1 MYELWAK
8 ERQQVNYRY
17 ITEFKDEVM
26 WETMVDTLSKDKF
39 KEAMIID
46 RTTGQMEHY
55 VELKKP
61 MQKVLTKTIP
71 HSRP

>member
-8 ERQQVNYRY
+8 ERQQINYRY
-17 ITEFKDEVM
+17 ITEFKNEVM
-26 WETMVDTLSKDKF
+26 WQTMVDTLSKDKY

-61 MQKVLTKTIP
+61 IQKVLTKTMP
-71 HSRP
+71 RNMS

>member
-17 ITEFKDEVM
+17 ITQFQDEIM
-26 WETMVDTLSKDKF
+26 WQTMVDTLSKEKF
-39 KEAMIID
+39 KEAMILD
-46 RTTGQMEHY
+46 RSTGQMEHY
-55 VELKKP
+55 VEIKKP
-61 MQKVLTKTIP
+61 MQKVLTKTMP

>member
-17 ITEFKDEVM
+17 ITQFKDEIM
-26 WETMVDTLSKDKF
+26 WETMVDTLSKEKF

-55 VELKKP
+55 VELKKLT
-61 MQKVLTKTIP
+61 QKVLTKTIP
-71 HSRP
+71 LSRS

>member
-17 ITEFKDEVM
+17 ITQFKDEIM
-26 WETMVDTLSKDKF
+26 WQTMVDTLSKEKY
-39 KEAMIID
+39 KEAMILD

-55 VELKKP
+55 VEIKKP
-61 MQKVLTKTIP
+61 IVKTLTKTIP
-71 HSRP
+71 HSRS

>member
-17 ITEFKDEVM
+17 ITEFKEDFM
-26 WETMVDTLSKDKF
+26 WETMVDTLSKEKF
-39 KEAMIID
+39 KEAMIIN
-46 RTTGQMEHY
+46 RSSGQMEHY

-61 MQKVLTKTIP
+61 LQKVKAIS
-71 HSRP
+71 HNRS

>member
-17 ITEFKDEVM
+17 ITEFKDEIM
-26 WETMVDTLSKDKF
+26 WETMVDMLSKEKY

-61 MQKVLTKTIP
+61 IQKVLTKTIP
-71 HSRP
+71 HSRS

>member
-8 ERQQVNYRY
+8 ERQQINYRY
-17 ITEFKDEVM
+17 ITEFKDEIM
-26 WETMVDTLSKDKF
+26 WETMVDTLSKEKF
-39 KEAMIID
+39 KEAMILD
-46 RTTGQMEHY
+46 RSTGQMEHY

-61 MQKVLTKTIP
+61 MQKVLTKTMP

>member
-17 ITEFKDEVM
+17 ITQFKDEKM
-26 WETMVDTLSKDKF
+26 WETMVDMLSKEKF

-46 RTTGQMEHY
+46 RTTGQREHY

-61 MQKVLTKTIP
+61 MQKVLTKTMP
-71 HSRP
+71 HSRS